1 MKDLIRKIRENRYF
15 LGFIFLFAYAHSV
28 QLRALSQGKIDLYSF
43 TPEAAVASVVSAC
56 VLFLIIRKVM
66 QWRGSPAV
74 FGLREAL
81 RIFGLSL
88 LLYFLVSHAFGLLV
102 ALAFD
107 NVERNFNTGTLLTYS
122 SGIIIDALIYGSFY
136 LAYDYYRRNRKQQ
149 EEIALY
155 HHALADSR
163 ISQLKTQLNPHF
175 LFNNL
180 NVLDQLIEEDKGRAS
195 DFLNEFADIY
205 RYVLQATDRRVV
217 SAEEELAFAR
227 KYFGLLRNKY
237 GEAYSLTVEG
247 EARGRM
253 VPLSLQLLLENVFR
267 HNTGTETRPVDIRIR
282 LGEEITVSNTILRK
296 RKPVTVS
303 GRGLVNLKE
312 QYRLLTGREPEI
324 IEAEETFTVTLPPVP
339 HDPSDTDRR

>member
-1 MKDLIRKIRENRYF
+1 MKDLPRKIKENRYF
-15 LGFIFLFAYAHSV
+15 LAFIFLFAYAHSV
-28 QLRALSQGKIDLYSF
+28 QLRALSQGGINLYTF
-43 TPEAAVASVVSAC
+43 TPEAAVASVISAC
-56 VLFLIIRKVM
+56 VLFMIIRKVM
-66 QWRGSPAV
+66 QWRGSPAL

-81 RIFGLSL
+81 RVFGLSL
-88 LLYFLVSHAFGLLV
+88 LLYFLVLHAFGLLI

-107 NVERNFNTGTLLTYS
+107 NVERNFNTGTLLNYS
-122 SGIIIDALIYGSFY
+122 STIIIDALIYGSFY

-149 EEIALY
+149 EEIAVY

-180 NVLDQLIEEDKGRAS
+180 NVLDQLIEEDKGKAS

-227 KYFGLLRNKY
+227 KYFSLLQSKY
-237 GEAYSLTVEG
+237 GQAYRLTVEG

-253 VPLSLQLLLENVFR
+253 MPLSLQLLLENVFR
-267 HNTGTETRPVDIRIR
+267 HNMGTETRPVDICIR
-282 LGEEITVSNTILRK
+282 LGEEVTVSNTVIRK
-296 RKPVTVS
+296 RKPVMVS
-303 GRGLVNLKE
+303 GRGLANLKE
-312 QYRLLTGREPEI
+312 QYRLLTRRQPEVL
-324 IEAEETFTVTLPPVP
+324 ETEETFTVILPYVP